1 MRIQTSGISDRKALA
16 RQISE
21 RLLDAPV
28 AYAGAPTFAY
38 KVGDV
43 VIIDRDGNIEITN
56 DETQKILEPSLV
68 AWGWLEAAPKMI
80 PEPPQLADGE
90 TMESNASDKVD
101 RMEISVP
108 AEDMTV
114 TELKNLTYLLY
125 SKQYL
130 INRATGKETLRI
142 PELLVNRLKEYTIEE
157 PEAFTELLNDC
168 RALGELDG
176 FDFKDGKVTLS
187 FPFDMEQPGKGTV
200 YAELTHRIVKA
211 AREATRVTPTLT
223 RPENEKYAMR
233 SWLLRLGYGG
243 ADFKAQRH
251 TLLQN
256 LKGYAAFKTDDEM
269 VKHRAK
275 YADIRRAKRET
286 RKEVES

>member
-1 MRIQTSGISDRKALA
+1 MRIQTSCILDRKALA

-28 AYAGAPTFAY
+28 TYAGAPTFAY

-43 VIIDRDGNIEITN
+43 VTIDRDCNIDIVS
-56 DETQKILEPSLV
+56 DETQRILEPFFEEQ
-68 AWGWLEAAPKMI
+68 GWLEALPREI
-80 PEPPQLADGE
+80 PETSQLACN
-90 TMESNASDKVD
+90 ESTKPNASEDVD

-108 AEDMTV
+108 AENMTV
-114 TELKNLTYLLY
+114 VAMKNLTYMLY

-130 INRATGKETLRI
+130 INRATGDETLRI
-142 PELLVNRLKEYTIEE
+142 PEMLVNRLKEYTPETL
-157 PEAFTELLNDC
+157 EAFTELLNDC

-187 FPFDMEQPGKGTV
+187 FPFDMEQPEKWTV
-200 YAELTHRIVKA
+200 YAELTHRLVKA

-251 TLLQN
+251 TLMEN
-256 LKGYAAFKTDDEM
+256 LKGYAAFKTDDGM
-269 VKHRAK
+269 AKHRSK
-275 YADIRRAKRET
+275 YAEIRRAKRER